1 MNIKIVNPATIA
13 PPIGAYSHAFT
24 LDTKSVSNICFISG
38 QVANDP
44 QGNLAGKGDFRA
56 QYLMVYQN
64 LRNLLA
70 AEGATFDNIVQLR
83 TYLTSYE
90 NVHKFFDIRKET
102 YSQWFPSGKYP
113 PNTLLIIDSLVW
125 PDLLIE
131 VEAVACW

>member
-1 MNIKIVNPATIA
+1 MNIKIVNPSSVA

-24 LDTKSVSNICFISG
+24 LDTNSVSKICFVSG
-38 QVANDP
+38 QVAVDR
-44 QGNLAGKGDFRA
+44 QGNLVGKGDFRA
-56 QYLMVYQN
+56 QYLMAYEN
-64 LRNLLA
+64 LRNVLS

-83 TYLTSYE
+83 TYLTRHE
-90 NVHKFFDIRKET
+90 NVHKFIDIRKET
-102 YSQWFPSGKYP
+102 YPQWFPTGKYP